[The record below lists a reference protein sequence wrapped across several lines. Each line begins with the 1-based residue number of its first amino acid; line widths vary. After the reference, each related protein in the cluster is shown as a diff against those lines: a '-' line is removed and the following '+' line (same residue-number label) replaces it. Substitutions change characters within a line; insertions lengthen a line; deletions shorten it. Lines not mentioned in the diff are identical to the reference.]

1 MTTTAS
7 LTGPL
12 AKIAR
17 AEELKEEFGTAFDEW
32 VEQKPIGVKG
42 RQDPG
47 SDWFVMT
54 FHILS
59 ALPIRLGVIFGDML
73 NNLRGALDHLIW
85 QLVLAN
91 NGTPSRRN
99 AFPRSERSERLAE
112 CSKRQPQRRL

>member
-1 MTTTAS
+1 VTTTAS

-73 NNLRGALDHLIW
+73 NNLRGALDHPD
-85 QLVLAN
+85 LAACPCKQRD
-91 NGTPSRRN
+91 TKPQ
-99 AFPRSERSERLAE
+99 ERL
-112 CSKRQPQRRL
+112 SP